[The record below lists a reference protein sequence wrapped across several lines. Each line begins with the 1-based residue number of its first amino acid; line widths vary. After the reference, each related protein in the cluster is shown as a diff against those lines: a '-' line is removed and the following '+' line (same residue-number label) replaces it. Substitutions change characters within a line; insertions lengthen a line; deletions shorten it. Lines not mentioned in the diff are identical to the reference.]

1 MAPVIERTAKPN
13 GTRIS
18 LEIPE
23 PFCHFT
29 YRVVMIPIEETK
41 PRKYDFSRYA
51 GKLQWRGDAVTE
63 QRKIRDEW

>member
-1 MAPVIERTAKPN
+1 MAPVIERTARPD

-29 YRVVMIPIEETK
+29 YRVIMIPIEEER
-41 PRKYDFSRYA
+41 PRKYDFSRFV
-51 GKLQWRGDAVTE
+51 GKLQWGGDAVAE
-63 QRKIRDEW
+63 QRRIRDEW